1 MTGKSAMT
9 TPVSGTKSQDTPVY
23 CPTGVTLTKKYLD
36 ISPRVDTLDGK
47 RVGLWW
53 NGKPNGDVFLNRI
66 AELLEKNYKGI
77 EIIKFWEVDPEGTA
91 LVTKYSDEVLDRIAN
106 SVDIVIASSAD

>member
-1 MTGKSAMT
+1 MPGKSPMT

-23 CPTGVTLTKKYLD
+23 CPTGITITKKYLD
-36 ISPRVDTLDGK
+36 IASRVDTLDGRK
-47 RVGLWW
+47 VGLLW

-91 LVTKYSDEVLDRIAN
+91 LITKYSDETLDRIAN
-106 SVDIVIASSAD
+106 SVDIVIASQAD

>member
-1 MTGKSAMT
+1 MPGKSTMT
-9 TPVSGTKSQDTPVY
+9 TPVSGTKSQDTTVY

-36 ISPRVDTLDGK
+36 ITSRVGTLEGK

-53 NGKPNGDVFLNRI
+53 NGKPNGDVFLNRV
-66 AELLEKNYKGI
+66 AELLEKNYKTI
-77 EIIKFWEVDPEGTA
+77 EIIKFWEVDPEETA
-91 LVTKYSDEVLDRIAN
+91 LVTKYSDETLDRIAN